1 MLKFRELRA
10 DEIECRVKQT
20 IQSGNI
26 VLLYKTAR
34 TDMDILDE
42 TVGPENWYKTYREIK
57 GNLYCTVY
65 IRIDGEWI
73 GKEDC
78 GIESRADDEGNEKK
92 GEASDAFKRAMVLF
106 GPGRSLYSAP
116 FILIPCETEQINGKW
131 RPKKNHYYEVSEI
144 EYKDGKITKLVI
156 SERGKIVYVYP
167 ATAVP
172 AADTEMKKQTDP
184 ESRKAENKALILALA
199 KGDEVRVN
207 AYTMKRYGRTLDE
220 LTGAELAETK
230 LSISKQIGE

>member
-34 TDMDILDE
+34 VDMDILDE
-42 TVGPENWYKTYREIK
+42 TVGPENWYKTYRMI
-57 GNLYCTVY
+57 GDTLYCTIY
-65 IRIDGEWI
+65 IKVGDQWI
-73 GKEDC
+73 GKEDA
-78 GIESRADDEGNEKK
+78 GIESQQDDGNERKAA
-92 GEASDAFKRAMVLF
+92 ASDSQKRSAFAW
-106 GPGRSLYSAP
+106 GIGRSLYSSP
-116 FILIPCETEQINGKW
+116 LIIIPCETEQINGKW
-131 RPKKNHYYEVSEI
+131 RPKKNHYYDVSEI
-144 EYKDGKITKLVI
+144 EYTNGKITKLVI
-156 SERGKIVYVYP
+156 TERGKIVYVYP

-172 AADTEMKKQTDP
+172 VADTEMKKQTDP

-207 AYTMKRYGRTLDE
+207 AYTMKKYGRTLDE

>member
-1 MLKFRELRA
+1 MKKFRELRA

-20 IQSGNI
+20 IQSGCI

-42 TVGPENWYKTYREIK
+42 TVGPENWVKSYEEIK
-57 GNLYCTVY
+57 GNLYCTLS
-65 IRIDGEWI
+65 IRCGDEWV

-78 GIESRADDEGNEKK
+78 GIESRADEDGNEKK
-92 GEASDAFKRAMVLF
+92 GEASDAFKRAGF
-106 GPGRSLYSAP
+106 AWGIGRALYSAP

-144 EYKDGKITKLVI
+144 EYKDGKIIKLVI
-156 SERGKIVYVYP
+156 TERGKIVYVYP

-172 AADTEMKKQTDP
+172 AADTEMRKQTDP